1 MILYMKAIE
10 SVTLTIL
17 YVFLASIV
25 VNRIIHY
32 FKNKYMSY
40 ELGLFFSAICLGVF
54 SFVVLKWNTDYF
66 MLNNFFK
73 AGITISVIQLI
84 LIPILIFIK
93 RRYINLYDKIVMKIN
108 KML

>member
-1 MILYMKAIE
+1 MKAIE

-40 ELGLFFSAICLGVF
+40 ELGLFSQLFAWV
-54 SFVVLKWNTDYF
+54 YF
-66 MLNNFFK
+66 RSLF
-73 AGITISVIQLI
+73 
-84 LIPILIFIK
+84 
-93 RRYINLYDKIVMKIN
+93 
-108 KML
+108 